1 MINIIKSIIHFKSF
15 TLMIKRKKNKQINN
29 SFSRNNEGPKQHTLV
44 TIRGGGVG
52 GAEEKRIRRNKVLM
66 IRGLRSSST

>member
-15 TLMIKRKKNKQINN
+15 TPMIKRKKNESIIIFRGIMRPN
-29 SFSRNNEGPKQHTLV
+29 QHTLV
-44 TIRGGGVG
+44 TIKGDVG
-52 GAEEKRIRRNKVLM
+52 QREAERWIRRNKVLV